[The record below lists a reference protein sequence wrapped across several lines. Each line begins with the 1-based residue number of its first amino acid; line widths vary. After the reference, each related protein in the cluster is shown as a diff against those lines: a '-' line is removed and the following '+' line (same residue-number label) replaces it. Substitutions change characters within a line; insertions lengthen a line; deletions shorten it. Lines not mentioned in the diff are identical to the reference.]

1 MRRKLFRNAALL
13 RRHPASEDSN
23 QAIAKCVL
31 QNMYER
37 ISERLTDEEGEAYVR
52 KENRE
57 RLERRVVHWKQ
68 NPVSEIYKE
77 DGCTI
82 RRGFSGE
89 ELFINY
95 RDLRRMGT
103 LRIFYQEVRTKLQVL
118 PEHSLQLRFIG
129 CRVLNRHWREHVVV
143 CDDSVCYRYLRGSI
157 IQAIIY

>member
-1 MRRKLFRNAALL
+1 MRRSKLQGPRSRLYDTPQVTSNTCTC
-13 RRHPASEDSN
+13 RHPASEDSN

-37 ISERLTDEEGEAYVR
+37 ISEIG
-52 KENRE
+52 

-95 RDLRRMGT
+95 RDLERLGT

-129 CRVLNRHWREHVVV
+129 CRVLNRYWSEHVVV
-143 CDDSVCYRYLRGSI
+143 CDDSVCYHYLRGSI

>member
-1 MRRKLFRNAALL
+1 MRRKLLRNAPVL
-13 RRHPASEDSN
+13 RQHPASEGSI
-23 QAIAKCVL
+23 QTIAKCVL

-37 ISERLTDEEGEAYVR
+37 ISERLVQW
-52 KENRE
+52 K
-57 RLERRVVHWKQ
+57 RVVHWKQ

-95 RDLRRMGT
+95 RDLERIGT

-118 PEHSLQLRFIG
+118 PEHSLSLI
-129 CRVLNRHWREHVVV
+129 H
-143 CDDSVCYRYLRGSI
+143 I
-157 IQAIIY
+157 

>member
-1 MRRKLFRNAALL
+1 MRRKLLRNAPLL
-13 RRHPASEDSN
+13 RQPPASARSL
-23 QAIAKCVL
+23 QTIAECVL
-31 QNMYER
+31 KNMYER

-57 RLERRVVHWKQ
+57 RLERRVAHWKQ

-129 CRVLNRHWREHVVV
+129 CRVLNRYWSEHVVV
-143 CDDSVCYRYLRGSI
+143 CDDSVCYHYLRGSI
-157 IQAIIY
+157 IRAIIY